1 MRDPRRGPRRRLT
14 VATIATGLAV
24 LALPSCSKPLLSPT
38 DERTPFDRYDAVR
51 NEYAKQYVENEF
63 GRLKPNLAGRLTPK

>member
-1 MRDPRRGPRRRLT
+1 M
-14 VATIATGLAV
+14 IAVCLA
-24 LALPSCSKPLLSPT
+24 LAALPSCSKPLLSPT

-63 GRLKPNLAGRLTPK
+63 GRIKPNLSGRLTPK